1 MKSPVKPWSVRGPVT
16 AGLLTLLVL
25 VGGFG
30 TWSVMTNIS
39 GAIIAGGQIEVEQN
53 RQIVQHPDGG
63 VVAAILVSEGDTVEE
78 GDLLLQLDST
88 QLQSELSV
96 IEGELFE
103 VRARRGLLEAE
114 RDGATE
120 ITFDPLLLERAKVN
134 PEVQSQMMGQVSL
147 FNARLESENREID
160 QLGKRRS
167 QIANQIEGIVA
178 QEQALETQV
187 ALIDQEL
194 GNQQELLDKGLAQVT
209 RVLTL
214 QREQARLLGTVGE
227 LTASKAEAEGRI
239 TEIDIE
245 ILKLGSKKREDAITR
260 LRDIEFRELELAE
273 KQRNLLERLSRL
285 DIRAP
290 VSGIVYDMKVFALR
304 SVIRPADPVLYL
316 VPQDRALVIAARIP
330 PIHIDKTFVGQ
341 EVVLRFSAFDART
354 TPELTGRVTQISA
367 DAFIDDRTQAAF
379 YRATI
384 VLLDGEVEKLPDSL
398 GLIPGMPVEAFIRTD
413 DRTPIAYLLKPLT
426 DYFTKAFREG

>member
-120 ITFDPLLLERAKVN
+120 ITFDPLLMERAKEN

>member
-1 MKSPVKPWSVRGPVT
+1 MKSPVKPWSVRGPVA

-63 VVAAILVSEGDTVEE
+63 VVAAILVSEGDTVKE

-88 QLQSELSV
+88 QLKSELSV
-96 IEGELFE
+96 VEGELFE

-114 RDGATE
+114 RDGASE
-120 ITFDPLLLERAKVN
+120 ITFDPLLLDRAQTN
-134 PEVQSQMMGQVSL
+134 PEVKSQMLGQVSL

-273 KQRNLLERLSRL
+273 KRRNLLERLSRL

-341 EVVLRFSAFDART
+341 EVILRFSAFDART

-384 VLLDGEVEKLPDSL
+384 VLLDGEVEKLPGDL
-398 GLIPGMPVEAFIRTD
+398 GLIPGMPVEAFIKTA
-413 DRTPIAYLLKPLT
+413 DRTPIAFLLKPLT
-426 DYFTKAFREG
+426 DYFAKAFR